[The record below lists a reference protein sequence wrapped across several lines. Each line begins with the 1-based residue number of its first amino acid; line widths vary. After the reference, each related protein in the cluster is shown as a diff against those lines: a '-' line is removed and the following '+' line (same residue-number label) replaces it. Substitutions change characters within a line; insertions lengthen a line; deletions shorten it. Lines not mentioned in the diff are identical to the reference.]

1 MSATEKRTE
10 FLARSLVNRLED
22 RGVIDFGDA
31 EAAILV
37 VTRTLAENF
46 ATAEAIETEA
56 RGLVEK
62 NAKKNA
68 RKKASEE
75 ELWSEMRRIAAER
88 KFIL

>member
-1 MSATEKRTE
+1 MPPVVSANDKRTE

-46 ATAEAIETEA
+46 ATAEAIEIEA
-56 RGLVEK
+56 RGKVK
-62 NAKKNA
+62 
-68 RKKASEE
+68 KKATEE
-75 ELWSEMRRIAAER
+75 DLLAEMRRIAAER
-88 KFIL
+88 NFIL

>member
-1 MSATEKRTE
+1 MRRVVSANDKRTE

-37 VTRTLAENF
+37 VTRTLADNF
-46 ATAEAIETEA
+46 AIADAIELEA
-56 RGLVEK
+56 RGRVK
-62 NAKKNA
+62 
-68 RKKASEE
+68 KKASEE

-88 KFIL
+88 NFIL